1 MKKILSTIFL
11 AILLFTCLAQTVCA
25 EVPIMISEDY
35 QTLTMDGKSYSR
47 INAMNLSVEYYEEIH
62 KKVKLS
68 DTQAEQ
74 IQDIYLEANETKSVL
89 YAVLTFL
96 DGATLSIDFLQTDY
110 LDEYN
115 NIMKGKVKNYNI
127 DFEWPE
133 GNVVN
138 ATCEELLG
146 DDVTLKA
153 TELEFCDYY
162 YVNAQSKDAGI
173 TVFTGALISIDSS
186 FYYVDF
192 GEVQVSAWSEFEPYT
207 YAELSAYKIT
217 NETLISKLEDAETS
231 YYADELGFLFDD
243 SLSELVASVFLV
255 LVFVLVP
262 FVLLVLFLILAIRSK
277 TIYKKMFRIIYILSG
292 ILLVIVALVTTSIF
306 L

>member
-138 ATCEELLG
+138 ATFEELLG
-146 DDVTLKA
+146 DDVTLKE
-153 TELEFCDYY
+153 TEL
-162 YVNAQSKDAGI
+162 
-173 TVFTGALISIDSS
+173 
-186 FYYVDF
+186 
-192 GEVQVSAWSEFEPYT
+192 
-207 YAELSAYKIT
+207 
-217 NETLISKLEDAETS
+217 
-231 YYADELGFLFDD
+231 
-243 SLSELVASVFLV
+243 
-255 LVFVLVP
+255 
-262 FVLLVLFLILAIRSK
+262 
-277 TIYKKMFRIIYILSG
+277 
-292 ILLVIVALVTTSIF
+292 
-306 L
+306 